1 MTKFPVR
8 VCEVK
13 NSVKISLF
21 KQYVGIAK
29 KPILYYQGSNTF
41 INNTICSNTFIR
53 HCNRKKEWVPFPL
66 ISNLGIGAKTQRTI
80 WKLWIEKAK
89 NILLEIDQVLK
100 IIQDLAINNAP
111 GHNDILKCMLKF
123 VILLF

>member
-29 KPILYYQGSNTF
+29 KPILPRQ
-41 INNTICSNTFIR
+41 
-53 HCNRKKEWVPFPL
+53 
-66 ISNLGIGAKTQRTI
+66 
-80 WKLWIEKAK
+80 
-89 NILLEIDQVLK
+89 
-100 IIQDLAINNAP
+100 
-111 GHNDILKCMLKF
+111 
-123 VILLF
+123 